1 METVVEHTVRLTS
14 RFAPLI
20 GKAAG
25 ALILAALLAGAL
37 FVAYANGANDNF
49 KGVATLYGSGT
60 VGYRG
65 ALAWATLTT
74 FAGSLCSVLVAEKLV
89 RIFSAKGLV
98 PESVA
103 GTPEFLAAVAL
114 GAALTVFLATLLGFP
129 VSTTHALTGA
139 MVGAG
144 AMAVGWS
151 VNFSLLGKTFF
162 LPLLASP
169 LLAIVGGGLS
179 YPVLRWVRA
188 RTGFDDQWCLC
199 LGDVGRLSASA
210 QSGPVERSTEAPSV
224 HLAIGTAPQCA
235 RSYPSR
241 FFNVGAQSL
250 LDAGHFLS
258 AGAVSFA
265 RGLNDAPKIVGLML
279 VLEALNVRTSLFLVA
294 TVMAAGGLLQA
305 RKVGETVGH
314 RITRMNR
321 AQGFVANLVTSC
333 LVLTASGSGLP
344 VSTTH
349 VSCGSLFGIGLMT
362 GQANVGVIR
371 QVVASWLLTLPLAA
385 LLAAVVSLVLG

>member
-1 METVVEHTVRLTS
+1 M
-14 RFAPLI
+14 
-20 GKAAG
+20 
-25 ALILAALLAGAL
+25 
-37 FVAYANGANDNF
+37 
-49 KGVATLYGSGT
+49 
-60 VGYRG
+60 
-65 ALAWATLTT
+65 
-74 FAGSLCSVLVAEKLV
+74 
-89 RIFSAKGLV
+89 
-98 PESVA
+98 
-103 GTPEFLAAVAL
+103 
-114 GAALTVFLATLLGFP
+114 
-129 VSTTHALTGA
+129 
-139 MVGAG
+139 
-144 AMAVGWS
+144 
-151 VNFSLLGKTFF
+151 
-162 LPLLASP
+162 
-169 LLAIVGGGLS
+169 S

-235 RSYPSR
+235 RS
-241 FFNVGAQSL
+241 
-250 LDAGHFLS
+250 
-258 AGAVSFA
+258 
-265 RGLNDAPKIVGLML
+265 
-279 VLEALNVRTSLFLVA
+279 
-294 TVMAAGGLLQA
+294 
-305 RKVGETVGH
+305 
-314 RITRMNR
+314 ITWMNH